1 MGFGDW
7 AERVAETAHDAGA
20 SWLGYETTA
29 QREAR
34 ERAEAA
40 EQSGERRRD
49 VLADRNDQLHAGGEF
64 DPPSITER
72 ENWQSYSHH
81 ELYETN
87 ERSLDPAKAQEVAE
101 AWRRIGT
108 ALAEIGPDLD
118 REASGAIAGG
128 WEGEAADVATAS
140 AEPLVQ
146 WMSDGG
152 QAFQLTGNKVE
163 QAGSAAGQV
172 KAMVSAPQDYSIGR
186 TLAAG
191 IPGGFVGGG
200 VDALAQMRE
209 RQEAE
214 RAAQETMQR
223 VLTPTYDDVDRTV
236 PVYPGLD
243 GTPLPPPPPA
253 EPPPVAPPP
262 PPVDP
267 QDRGRSGGS
276 SGAERPGHDRSG
288 GADRPGTGSP
298 DGPAGSDPSWVPD
311 QRPDGTP
318 ERVPPGGQRVPPPV
332 LPGPVPL
339 PGGGLPGGPGG
350 GPGDR
355 GGGRGAGAPALGGPG
370 AGGRSTGGP
379 GGRPGGGT
387 PGTRAG
393 GTGDQPGPGGRA
405 GVGAGSGAGARG
417 IPAGGPAAATS
428 GARGGAGGAGA
439 ARRGEGGEDYEHERP
454 GWLEEQDDVWMEG
467 MPKTAPPVFGE

>member
-1 MGFGDW
+1 MGFGEW

-34 ERAEAA
+34 ERAEVA
-40 EQSGERRRD
+40 ERSGERRRD
-49 VLADRNDQLHAGGEF
+49 VLADRNEQLHAGGEF
-64 DPPSITER
+64 DPPSITEQ

-108 ALAEIGPDLD
+108 ALAEIGPDLH

-152 QAFQLTGNKVE
+152 RAFQLTGNKVE

-172 KAMVSAPQDYSIGR
+172 KAMVPAPQDYSIGR

-243 GTPLPPPPPA
+243 GAPLPPPPPE
-253 EPPPVAPPP
+253 EPPPVEPPP
-262 PPVDP
+262 PPVEP
-267 QDRGRSGGS
+267 QGRGRGGGDRS
-276 SGAERPGHDRSG
+276 SADRAGADRTGVDPTGHDRG
-288 GADRPGTGSP
+288 GGTGSP

-339 PGGGLPGGPGG
+339 PGGVPGGAGGGRGG
-350 GPGDR
+350 GPAP
-355 GGGRGAGAPALGGPG
+355 GGRGAGGRGTGRTPG
-370 AGGRSTGGP
+370 A
-379 GGRPGGGT
+379 
-387 PGTRAG
+387 RAG
-393 GTGDQPGPGGRA
+393 GTGNQPGPGGRA

-417 IPAGGPAAATS
+417 VPAGGPAATG